1 MLATKSPF
9 ETRTAAW
16 IKDPLRFDATVL
28 NIKAEID
35 IMAERLKEA
44 APKAEGVEE

>member
-1 MLATKSPF
+1 MF
-9 ETRTAAW
+9 EMRTAAW

-35 IMAERLKEA
+35 MMAERLEEA
-44 APKAEGVEE
+44 ALKAEGVEE